1 MVGRHALATAA
12 NCITAVA
19 LLQAARG
26 SKAEA
31 QVTLGTARRLTSLV
45 SHIAP
50 WFAVAGRLV
59 QARTAI
65 VLGEGALARTLCS
78 EVRDHMTADLRGNM
92 LTGLL
97 ADTEALLRALQ
108 RENVTAAAVT
118 AAELRVLQ
126 FLPSRLTFQQI
137 GEHLFLSQTTVKTH
151 ALSVYR
157 KLGVSSR
164 DEAVARAKSLGLV
177 ESLPRD

>member
-1 MVGRHALATAA
+1 MTR
-12 NCITAVA
+12 
-19 LLQAARG
+19 
-26 SKAEA
+26 
-31 QVTLGTARRLTSLV
+31 
-45 SHIAP
+45 
-50 WFAVAGRLV
+50 
-59 QARTAI
+59 
-65 VLGEGALARTLCS
+65 LCS
-78 EVRDHMTADLRGNM
+78 EARDNTTADLRGTM

-97 ADTEALLRALQ
+97 ADTEALLRAPQ

>member
-1 MVGRHALATAA
+1 MTR
-12 NCITAVA
+12 
-19 LLQAARG
+19 
-26 SKAEA
+26 
-31 QVTLGTARRLTSLV
+31 
-45 SHIAP
+45 
-50 WFAVAGRLV
+50 
-59 QARTAI
+59 
-65 VLGEGALARTLCS
+65 LCS
-78 EVRDHMTADLRGNM
+78 EARDNTTADLRGTM

-108 RENVTAAAVT
+108 RENVT

-164 DEAVARAKSLGLV
+164 DEVVARAKSLGLV